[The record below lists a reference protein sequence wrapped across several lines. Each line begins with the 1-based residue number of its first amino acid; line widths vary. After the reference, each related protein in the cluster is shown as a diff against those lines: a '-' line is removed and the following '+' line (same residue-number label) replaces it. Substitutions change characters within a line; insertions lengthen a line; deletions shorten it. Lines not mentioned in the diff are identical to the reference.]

1 MSEYG
6 SPYRRLGGQILGW
19 SAISDEGAIAGQDGN
34 RYTFHRSEWKD
45 RSIQPERGLRV
56 DFLTDGNAAIEIYP
70 SLEQS
75 ISFSGTSPFSKSEL
89 SPSSKKSRVIAGV
102 LAIVLGY
109 FGIHKFYLRY
119 TVPGLIM
126 CFLGIVSVVS
136 ASIGL
141 GVIIWLALVIVSI
154 VEAVA
159 YLTKSDHEFHK
170 TYVAN
175 RKLWF

>member
-1 MSEYG
+1 
-6 SPYRRLGGQILGW
+6 
-19 SAISDEGAIAGQDGN
+19 
-34 RYTFHRSEWKD
+34 
-45 RSIQPERGLRV
+45 
-56 DFLTDGNAAIEIYP
+56 
-70 SLEQS
+70 
-75 ISFSGTSPFSKSEL
+75 
-89 SPSSKKSRVIAGV
+89 
-102 LAIVLGY
+102 
-109 FGIHKFYLRY
+109 
-119 TVPGLIM
+119 M